1 MKVDI
6 SKDCLLVNGKSFML
20 RAGELHYSR
29 VGKDQ
34 WADRLSRMR
43 KSGLNAVSTY
53 FIWNW
58 HETEEGTFDFT
69 GKSHPRRDVASY
81 LDLVGESGLMLLARP
96 GPWVCA
102 EWLNGGLPQWLLDRH
117 PEIMS
122 LDSKGC
128 VTYRMIPHAP
138 VVSYLHP
145 IYLEYV
151 KKWFDAFIPL
161 LGKFDSKYADKLLL
175 IQADNETC
183 YGFHQSPF
191 DTDYNPINIGSNEKG
206 EGLYHKW
213 LRRKYGEISALN
225 RIYDTKYR
233 DFQEVGPP
241 RSQPK
246 SKGAL
251 VSVFDWT
258 AFKEDNVT
266 DFIGKVADMF
276 KERGIKAPVY
286 ANEAMSYGNVSNIY
300 KKSRRLFDG
309 IDMYPNFLKDMRE
322 VTEKVAEP
330 IEILKAQSP
339 EKYPVCF
346 EFQGGWFNA
355 KIPVNTTHLHQRLGF
370 AHGLKG
376 LSYYMWVG
384 GTNPRGWGTTGESY
398 DYDCAIQ
405 EDGTDGRRLPVMARF
420 LEFISANE
428 EAVIESDKLAEI
440 GIAYYHP
447 YAYSCAPIST
457 KPVGFTYN
465 IASEQSRLTL
475 FETTL
480 QTIGFNFDYFDLE
493 RVDSKVASKYSLLI
507 IPLYDFLD
515 EYLQKEVLNLA
526 GSGATI
532 LIGPTIPY
540 LGRNMEPCSVIG
552 DALKV
557 KVSENVET
565 DAVELKEYG
574 GITVPRVNVLSTE
587 SEDAIPIAETSKTHQ
602 VCGYLKKIGSGQIIV
617 LGFLPPKLENGKEM
631 DALLRF
637 LSGLKIRPLV
647 SSSVRG
653 VSVLQR
659 ISSTGSALL
668 FASNLNDKETKT
680 SISVVDPTNLVDTK
694 KPEQAIQIE
703 DIMIAGRSAI
713 VWPINLKTKLGY
725 IKYLT
730 SEIIG
735 IDERK
740 ADEVT
745 LRVWGYIGTNGK
757 VSVDPGPRKRKI
769 QETYVHTAREQQLE
783 LRVGDGI
790 MRILIEGIKPPSDLP

>member
-6 SKDCLLVNGKSFML
+6 GKDCLLVNGKKFML

-29 VGKDQ
+29 LGKDQ

-43 KSGLNAVSTY
+43 KAGLNAVSTY
-53 FIWNW
+53 FMWNW
-58 HETEEGTFDFT
+58 HETEEGSFDFT
-69 GKSHPRRDVASY
+69 GKSHPRRDAAGY

-102 EWLNGGLPQWLLDRH
+102 EWLNGGLPQWLLDKH

-122 LDSKGC
+122 LDSNGRI
-128 VTYRMIPHAP
+128 TYRLDPHSP

-145 IYLEYV
+145 VYLKYV
-151 KKWFDAFIPL
+151 EKWFDAFIPIL
-161 LGKFDSKYADKLLL
+161 DKFDAKYPDKLLL

-183 YGFHQSPF
+183 YGFHSIPF
-191 DTDYNPINIGSNEKG
+191 EADYNPINIGSKELG
-206 EGLYHKW
+206 EGLYQKW
-213 LRRKYGEISALN
+213 LRRKYREISALN
-225 RIYDTKYR
+225 RIYGRKYG
-233 DFQEVGPP
+233 DFREAEPP

-246 SKGAL
+246 SKGEL
-251 VSVFDWT
+251 LSVFDWT
-258 AFKEDNVT
+258 AFKEDTVT
-266 DFIGKVADMF
+266 EFLGKIADMF

-286 ANEAMSYGNVSNIY
+286 ANEDMHFRGPSNIY
-300 KKSRRLFDG
+300 KKSRLLFEG
-309 IDMYPNFLKDMRE
+309 IDMYPNVLKDVRE
-322 VTEKVAEP
+322 ATEKVTEP

-420 LEFISANE
+420 LGFLSANE
-428 EAVIESDKLAEI
+428 EAIIESDKLAEI

-447 YAYSCAPIST
+447 YAYWCAPIST

-465 IASEQSRLTL
+465 IGSEQARLTL

-480 QTIGFNFDYFDLE
+480 QTIRFNFDYFDLE
-493 RVDSKVASKYSLLI
+493 RVDSKVASRYNLLI

-515 EYLQKEVLNLA
+515 EYLQKEILNLA

-532 LIGPTIPY
+532 LIGPTIPL
-540 LGRNMEPCSVIG
+540 LGRNMEHCSVIS

-557 KVSENVET
+557 KIAENVET
-565 DAVELKEYG
+565 DVVELKEYG
-574 GITVPRVNVLSTE
+574 KITVPRVNVLK
-587 SEDAIPIAETSKTHQ
+587 SEDDDTVPIAETLNTHQ
-602 VCGYLKKIGSGQIIV
+602 VCGCIRKIGNGQIIV
-617 LGFLPPKLENGKEM
+617 LGFLPAKLENEKELK
-631 DALLRF
+631 ALHEF
-637 LSGLKIRPLV
+637 LSGLKVRPLAG
-647 SSSVRG
+647 SSKRN
-653 VSVLQR
+653 VSVVQR

-668 FASNLNDKETKT
+668 FTSNLTNNDTET
-680 SISVVDPTNLVDTK
+680 SITVVDPANLVDAK

-735 IDERK
+735 MDERK

-745 LRVWGYIGTNGK
+745 IRAWGYIGTNGQ
-757 VSVDPGPRKRKI
+757 VLVDPGPRKRKI
-769 QETYVHTAREQQLE
+769 QEKYVHTAKEQQLE
-783 LRVGDGI
+783 LKVGDGVI
-790 MRILIEGIKPPSDLP
+790 RILIEGIESPSDLP